1 MFELP
6 KSCYVNKF
14 IPKKVFYEKVGVS
27 SNVKE
32 EFIKLVE
39 RITWLYK
46 LSEDTIGL
54 TKTNEIEEIQIF
66 QIDVKEKKVPV
77 NVIKTITKGVKYKVL
92 FVIKYQDDYCYSI
105 KVENIYNSEWNN
117 NIKFNFNAINLEI
130 VYESIVKKIIK
141 EENNEKSFSK
151 IIEENEHKNELEKK
165 ISMLKQKIKLEKQF
179 NRKIELN
186 RELNKFMKELEVL
199 DNEFK

>member
-32 EFIKLVE
+32 EFINLVD

-46 LSEDTIGL
+46 LSEDTLGI
-54 TKTNEIEEIQIF
+54 TKTEEIEEIQIF
-66 QIDVKEKKVPV
+66 QIDVKEKRIPLS
-77 NVIKTITKGVKYKVL
+77 VIKTITKGVQYKIL
-92 FVIKYQDDYCYSI
+92 FVVKYQNDYCYSI
-105 KVENIYNSEWNN
+105 KVEDTYNSEWND
-117 NIKFNFNAINLEI
+117 NIEFDFNAINLRT
-130 VYESIVKKIIK
+130 VYENIVKKIIK
-141 EENNEKSFSK
+141 EENTEKSFSK
-151 IIEENEHKNELEKK
+151 IIEDNEYKTELEKK
-165 ISMLKQKIKLEKQF
+165 IDKLKQKIKTEKQF

-186 RELNKFMKELEVL
+186 MQLNSLLKEMEDLK
-199 DNEFK
+199 NE

>member
-32 EFIKLVE
+32 EFINIVD

-46 LSEDTIGL
+46 LSEDTLGVN
-54 TKTNEIEEIQIF
+54 KTEEIEEIQVF
-66 QIDVKEKKVPV
+66 QIDVKEKKVPT

-105 KVENIYNSEWNN
+105 KVENIYNSEWND
-117 NIKFNFNAINLEI
+117 NIEFNFNAINLEI
-130 VYESIVKKIIK
+130 VYENIVKKIIK
-141 EENNEKSFSK
+141 EEDNEKSFSK
-151 IIEENEHKNELEKK
+151 IIEVNERKNELDKK
-165 ISMLKQKIKLEKQF
+165 ISILKQKIKLEKQF
-179 NRKIELN
+179 NKKV
-186 RELNKFMKELEVL
+186 ELNKNLNDLMREMEKM
-199 DNEFK
+199 NHG